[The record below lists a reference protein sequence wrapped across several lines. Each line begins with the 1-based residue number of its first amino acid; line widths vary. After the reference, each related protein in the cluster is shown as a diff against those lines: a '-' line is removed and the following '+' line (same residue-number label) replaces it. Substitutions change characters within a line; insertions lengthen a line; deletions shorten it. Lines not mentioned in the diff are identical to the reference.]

1 MAKRRMC
8 TYKATNMSVIYDL
21 DKANVQSKA

>member
-1 MAKRRMC
+1 MAEKRMC
-8 TYKATNMSVIYDL
+8 TYKATNMSVFYDL